1 MVIYTFINKQGFIA
15 CSSRSVMK
23 TQTDRQIDRQT
34 DRQTDR
40 QIILNGL
47 MFVLTVSTL
56 KWPVC
61 LSKMKHAFALLD

>member
-15 CSSRSVMK
+15 CSPRSVMK

-34 DRQTDR
+34 DRQ
-40 QIILNGL
+40 IILNGL
-47 MFVLTVSTL
+47 MFVLTISTL